1 MRMANFFW
9 GFQEQQARIHLLGWD
24 HLCQALNEGGLQ
36 LHHLELFNLALLG
49 KHIWRII
56 HDESSLVSRVMTKKY
71 LVDDQSIQLSTTYNS
86 SRLWKQIVKN
96 CGFVTDNITW
106 QVGPNS
112 SLPLNNRLWWPVQQ
126 SGLVHDSFTVSDL
139 ILRPHNRWNFPL
151 IRSLY
156 PLEVLNE
163 FKRSPLPLLPV
174 RDTLRCT
181 MGNSGDYSVKDG
193 YQYLVKSTT
202 QTQNVN
208 NQMSQSSTT
217 SNCLFSELWKVDIR
231 PTTKLFLWKCIK
243 GIIPTTSFLKR
254 RHVPLRETCCFCTSE
269 NESMDHLFIHCS
281 FARACWFG
289 SFLTIRTD
297 AYIHRNLQDW
307 IKYWLSLHKMV
318 SDHVFYFP
326 FKLLESIWYARNQTC
341 FAGKSFLPSDIIKAA
356 ITQTNAEIARVG
368 MKNSRELVPKQTMT
382 DDTTQMQRILPIS
395 NICQIFSEY
404 WAIHFKFSKMNV
416 STRKIQ
422 ISIQFG
428 VETFINWCFKPEVR
442 IGHLQMQLTCL
453 RDALGFLLQQS
464 QIQSPTNYPLLLCL
478 PKKGHIKII
487 VHNHRISWKFDF
499 LLKEIKTFMNMF
511 VCYYFVN

>member
-1 MRMANFFW
+1 
-9 GFQEQQARIHLLGWD
+9 
-24 HLCQALNEGGLQ
+24 
-36 LHHLELFNLALLG
+36 
-49 KHIWRII
+49 
-56 HDESSLVSRVMTKKY
+56 MTKKY

-156 PLEVLNE
+156 PLEVVNE

-181 MGNSGDYSVKDG
+181 MGNSGDYSVNDG

-254 RHVPLRETCCFCTSE
+254 RHVPLRETCCFCTAE

-297 AYIHRNLQDW
+297 AYIHRNLQD
-307 IKYWLSLHKMV
+307 
-318 SDHVFYFP
+318 
-326 FKLLESIWYARNQTC
+326 
-341 FAGKSFLPSDIIKAA
+341 
-356 ITQTNAEIARVG
+356 
-368 MKNSRELVPKQTMT
+368 
-382 DDTTQMQRILPIS
+382 
-395 NICQIFSEY
+395 
-404 WAIHFKFSKMNV
+404 
-416 STRKIQ
+416 
-422 ISIQFG
+422 
-428 VETFINWCFKPEVR
+428 
-442 IGHLQMQLTCL
+442 
-453 RDALGFLLQQS
+453 
-464 QIQSPTNYPLLLCL
+464 
-478 PKKGHIKII
+478 
-487 VHNHRISWKFDF
+487 
-499 LLKEIKTFMNMF
+499 
-511 VCYYFVN
+511 